1 MSEVLKTLRRAGAIA
16 REVRELGAKLIIP
29 GASLRFVCETVESE
43 IEKRGG
49 KPAFPTQ
56 TSIND
61 VAAHDC
67 PAPDDDRT
75 YQAGDLAKLDIGV
88 HIDGWVVDTATTVN
102 VGGAGNGRMVEAA
115 RQALAAALQAC
126 KPGIPVKEVSA
137 AIELAI
143 TSAGFTPLENL
154 CGHGVGHYIVHAPPA
169 ITNTVRAAEGRLPM
183 RGVIAIEP
191 FATDGNGRSG
201 PRGPSEVF
209 RLRPEARNRL
219 RDFGVDSD
227 FAQALLSWRGL
238 PIARRYFRSFGN
250 ERVAEAFK
258 RLEQAKLLHAYPPL
272 VALSGRPVAQAE
284 HSVYLGPEGVIQL
297 T

>member
-1 MSEVLKTLRRAGAIA
+1 LSQVLKTLRRAGAIA
-16 REVRELGAKLIIP
+16 REVRELGAALITP
-29 GASLRFVCETVESE
+29 GASLRVVCETVEAE

-56 TSIND
+56 TSINA

-67 PAPDDDRT
+67 PTPDDDRT
-75 YQAGDLAKLDIGV
+75 YRKGDLAKLDIGV

-102 VGGAGNGRMVEAA
+102 VGGEGNGRMIEAA
-115 RQALAAALQAC
+115 RQALAAAVQAC
-126 KPGIPVKEVSA
+126 KPGIPVKEVST
-137 AIELAI
+137 AIERAI
-143 TSAGFTPLENL
+143 TGAGFTPLDNL
-154 CGHGVGHYIVHAPPA
+154 CGHGVGHYIVHSPPA
-169 ITNTVRAAEGRLPM
+169 ITNTVRAAEGRLPL

-201 PRGPSEVF
+201 PQGVSEVF
-209 RLRPEARNRL
+209 RLLPEARDRL
-219 RDFGVDSD
+219 ADFGVDPD
-227 FAQALLSWRGL
+227 FARSLLSWRGL

-250 ERVAEAFK
+250 EVVAEAFR

>member
-1 MSEVLKTLRRAGAIA
+1 LADVLKTLRRAGAIA
-16 REVRELGAKLIIP
+16 REVRDLGAKLITP
-29 GASLRFVCETVESE
+29 GASLRTVCETVEAE

-49 KPAFPTQ
+49 KPAFPAQ

-102 VGGAGNGRMVEAA
+102 VGGTGNGRMVEAA
-115 RQALAAALQAC
+115 RQALAAAVQAC
-126 KPGIPVKEVSA
+126 KPGIQVREVSA
-137 AIELAI
+137 AIERSI

-154 CGHGVGHYIVHAPPA
+154 CGHGVGHYVVHAPPA

-191 FATDGNGRSG
+191 FATDGTGRTGS
-201 PRGPSEVF
+201 RGDAEVF
-209 RLRPEARNRL
+209 RLLPEAKDRL
-219 RDFGVDSD
+219 ASFGIAPA

-238 PIARRYFRSFGN
+238 PIARRYFREFGD
-250 ERVAEAFK
+250 ETVVDAFQ
-258 RLEQAKLLHAYPPL
+258 RLEAARLLHSYPPL
-272 VALSGRPVAQAE
+272 VVLSGRPVAQAE

>member
-1 MSEVLKTLRRAGAIA
+1 MSEVLKTLRRAGNIA

-29 GASLRFVCETVESE
+29 GASLRFVCETVEAE

-67 PAPDDDRT
+67 PTPDDERV
-75 YQAGDLAKLDIGV
+75 YALGDLAKLDIGV
-88 HIDGWVVDTATTVN
+88 HINGWVVDTASTVN
-102 VGGAGNGRMVEAA
+102 VGGTGNGRLIEAA
-115 RQALAAALQAC
+115 RQALAAAIQTA
-126 KPGIPVKEVSA
+126 KPGLPVKDVSA
-137 AIELAI
+137 AIERAI
-143 TSAGFTPLENL
+143 TGAGFIPLDNL

-191 FATDGNGRSG
+191 FATTLSGGSG
-201 PRGPSEVF
+201 PRGASEVF
-209 RLRPEARNRL
+209 RLLPGKEEKL
-219 RDFGVDSD
+219 GEFGVEDEL
-227 FAQALLSWRGL
+227 AKAMLSWRGL
-238 PIARRYFRSFGN
+238 PIARRYFRNFGN
-250 ERVAEAFK
+250 ERIASLFQA
-258 RLEQAKLLHAYPPL
+258 LERARILHAYPPL
-272 VALSGRPVAQAE
+272 VATSGQPVAQAE

>member
-16 REVRELGAKLIIP
+16 REVREAGAKLIVP
-29 GASLRFVCETVESE
+29 GASLRDVCETVEAE

-49 KPAFPTQ
+49 KPAFPAQ
-56 TSIND
+56 TSINA

-67 PAPDDDRT
+67 PTPDDERR
-75 YQAGDLAKLDIGV
+75 YEAGDLAKLDIGV

-102 VGGAGNGRMVEAA
+102 VGGAGNGRMIEAA
-115 RQALAAALQAC
+115 RQALSAAVQAC
-126 KPGIPVKEVSA
+126 KPGIPVRDVSV
-137 AIELAI
+137 AIERAI
-143 TSAGFTPLENL
+143 TSAGFTPLESL

-169 ITNTVRAAEGRLPM
+169 ITNTVRGAEGRLPM

-191 FATDGNGRSG
+191 FATDGHGRSG
-201 PRGPSEVF
+201 PRGESEVF
-209 RLRPEARNRL
+209 RLLPEAKGRL
-219 RDFGVDSD
+219 GDFGIPAD
-227 FAQALLSWRGL
+227 FAEALLSWRGL
-238 PIARRYFRSFGN
+238 PIARRYFRKFGN
-250 ERVAEAFK
+250 EMVAVAFRK
-258 RLEQAKLLHAYPPL
+258 LEQAKLLHAYPPL

>member
-1 MSEVLKTLRRAGAIA
+1 MSEVLKTLRRAGRIA
-16 REVRELGAKLIIP
+16 REVRELGARLITP
-29 GASLRFVCETVESE
+29 GASLRDVCETVESE

-67 PAPDDDRT
+67 PTPDDDRT
-75 YQAGDLAKLDIGV
+75 YQKGDLAKLDIGV

-102 VGGAGNGRMVEAA
+102 VGGTGNGRLIEAA
-115 RQALAAALQAC
+115 RQALAAAMQTA
-126 KPGIPVKEVSA
+126 KPGLPVKEVSA
-137 AIELAI
+137 AIERAI
-143 TSAGFTPLENL
+143 TGAGFTPLDNL

-191 FATDGNGRSG
+191 FATEGSGQSG
-201 PRGPSEVF
+201 PRGASEVF
-209 RLRPEARNRL
+209 RLLPEAADKL
-219 RDFGVDSD
+219 KDQGIDSD

-250 ERVAEAFK
+250 ERVAEAFRK
-258 RLEQAKLLHAYPPL
+258 LERAKLLHAYPPL
-272 VALSGRPVAQAE
+272 VVLSGRPVAQAE
-284 HSVYLGPEGVIQL
+284 HSIYLGPEGVIQL

>member
-1 MSEVLKTLRRAGAIA
+1 MSQVLKTLRRAGQIA
-16 REVRELGAKLIIP
+16 RDVRELGASLIVP
-29 GASLRFVCETVESE
+29 GASLREVCETVESE

-49 KPAFPTQ
+49 KPAFPAQ

-61 VAAHDC
+61 IAAHDC
-67 PAPDDDRT
+67 PTPDDPRT
-75 YQAGDLAKLDIGV
+75 YQKGDLAKLDIGV

-102 VGGAGNGRMVEAA
+102 VGGTGNGRMIEAA
-115 RQALAAALQAC
+115 RQALAAAIQAC

-137 AIELAI
+137 AIERAI
-143 TSAGFTPLENL
+143 TGAGFTPLENL

-183 RGVIAIEP
+183 RWVIAIEP
-191 FATDGNGRSG
+191 FATDGHGRSG
-201 PRGPSEVF
+201 PRGSPEVF
-209 RLRPEARNRL
+209 RLLPEAQGKL
-219 RDFGVDSD
+219 KDFGIGSD

-238 PIARRYFRSFGN
+238 PIARRYFRSFGD
-250 ERVAEAFK
+250 ELVAETFQ
-258 RLEQAKLLHAYPPL
+258 RLERARLLHSYPPL
-272 VALSGRPVAQAE
+272 AALSGRPVAQAE

>member
-1 MSEVLKTLRRAGAIA
+1 LSETLKTLRRAGQIA
-16 REVRELGAKLIIP
+16 REVRELGAKLITP
-29 GASLRFVCETVESE
+29 GASLRVVCETVESE

-56 TSIND
+56 TSLND

-67 PAPDDDRT
+67 PTPDDERT
-75 YQAGDLAKLDIGV
+75 YQSGDIAKLDIGV

-102 VGGAGNGRMVEAA
+102 VGGTGNGRMIEAA
-115 RQALAAALQAC
+115 RQALAAAIQAC
-126 KPGIPVKEVSA
+126 KPGLPVRDVSA
-137 AIELAI
+137 AIERAI
-143 TSAGFTPLENL
+143 TSAGFAPLDNL
-154 CGHGVGHYIVHAPPA
+154 CGHGVGHYVVHAPPA

-191 FATDGNGRSG
+191 FATDGAAKSG
-201 PRGPSEVF
+201 ARGTSEVF
-209 RLRPEARNRL
+209 RLLPGAKDRL
-219 RDFGVDSD
+219 GEFGVKGE
-227 FAQALLSWRGL
+227 FADALLSWRGL
-238 PIARRYFRSFGN
+238 PIARRYFRAFGN
-250 ERVAEAFK
+250 DFVSEAFRK
-258 RLEQAKLLHAYPPL
+258 LERARLLHAYPPL

>member
-1 MSEVLKTLRRAGAIA
+1 MSAILRTLRRAGQIA
-16 REVRELGAKLIIP
+16 RDVRELGASLIVP
-29 GASLRFVCETVESE
+29 GASLRVVCETVEAE

-49 KPAFPTQ
+49 MPAFPAQ
-56 TSIND
+56 TSINE

-67 PAPDDDRT
+67 PTPEDDRT
-75 YQAGDLAKLDIGV
+75 YRAGDLAKLDIGV

-102 VGGAGNGRMVEAA
+102 VGGAGNGRMIEAA
-115 RQALAAALQAC
+115 RQALAAAVQTA
-126 KPGIPVKEVSA
+126 KPGLAVKEVSA
-137 AIELAI
+137 AIERAI

-191 FATDGNGRSG
+191 FATDGHGRTG

-209 RLRPEARNRL
+209 RLLPEGAGRL
-219 RDFGVDSD
+219 KDFGIDEN
-227 FAQALLSWRGL
+227 FAEALLAWRGL

-250 ERVAEAFK
+250 EQVAEVFK
-258 RLEQAKLLHAYPPL
+258 KLERAKLLHSYPPL
-272 VALSGRPVAQAE
+272 VALSGRQVAQAE

>member
-1 MSEVLKTLRRAGAIA
+1 VLKTLRRAGAIA
-16 REVRELGAKLIIP
+16 REVRELGAKLIVP
-29 GASLRFVCETVESE
+29 GASLRVVCETVEAE

-56 TSIND
+56 TSINA

-67 PAPDDDRT
+67 PTPDDDRR
-75 YQAGDLAKLDIGV
+75 YEAGDLAKLDIGV

-102 VGGAGNGRMVEAA
+102 VGGTGNGRMVEAA
-115 RQALAAALQAC
+115 RQALVAAVQAC
-126 KPGIPVKEVSA
+126 KPGIPVRDVSA
-137 AIELAI
+137 AIERAI
-143 TSAGFTPLENL
+143 TSAGFTPLESL

-191 FATDGNGRSG
+191 FATDGHGRSG
-201 PRGPSEVF
+201 PRGASEVF
-209 RLRPEARNRL
+209 RLLPDAKDRL
-219 RDFGVDSD
+219 KDFGIDPD

-250 ERVAEAFK
+250 ERVAETFRK
-258 RLEQAKLLHAYPPL
+258 LELAKLLHSYPPL
-272 VALSGRPVAQAE
+272 VALSGRPVSQAE

>member
-1 MSEVLKTLRRAGAIA
+1 MLKTLRRAGAIA
-16 REVRELGAKLIIP
+16 REVRELGAKLIAP
-29 GASLRFVCETVESE
+29 GASLREVCETVEAE

-56 TSIND
+56 TSINA

-67 PAPDDDRT
+67 PTPDDDRT

-102 VGGAGNGRMVEAA
+102 VGGTGNGRMVEAA
-115 RQALAAALQAC
+115 RQALAAAVQAC
-126 KPGIPVKEVSA
+126 KPGIPVRDVSV
-137 AIELAI
+137 AIERAI
-143 TSAGFTPLENL
+143 TSAGFTPLESL

-191 FATDGNGRSG
+191 FATDGHGRSG
-201 PRGPSEVF
+201 PQGVAEVF
-209 RLRPEARNRL
+209 RLLPEAKERL
-219 RDFGVDSD
+219 AEFGIDPD

-238 PIARRYFRSFGN
+238 PIARRYFRRFGN
-250 ERVAEAFK
+250 ERVAETFR
-258 RLEQAKLLHAYPPL
+258 RLELAKLLHSYPPL

>member
-1 MSEVLKTLRRAGAIA
+1 MLFRS
-16 REVRELGAKLIIP
+16 ELGAKLITP
-29 GASLRFVCETVESE
+29 GASLRVVCETVEAE
-43 IEKRGG
+43 IERRGG

-56 TSIND
+56 TSINA

-67 PAPDDDRT
+67 PTPDDDRT

-102 VGGAGNGRMVEAA
+102 VGGTGNGRMVEAA
-115 RQALAAALQAC
+115 RQALAAAIQAC
-126 KPGIPVKEVSA
+126 KPGIPVRDVSA
-137 AIELAI
+137 AIERAI

-154 CGHGVGHYIVHAPPA
+154 CGHGVGQYVVHAPPA
-169 ITNTVRAAEGRLPM
+169 ITNTVRAAEGRLPL

-209 RLRPEARNRL
+209 RLLPAASDRL
-219 RDFGVDSD
+219 KDFGVDGE

-250 ERVAEAFK
+250 DVVAESFR

>member
-1 MSEVLKTLRRAGAIA
+1 MLKTLRRAGAIA
-16 REVRELGAKLIIP
+16 REVRELGAKLIVP
-29 GASLRFVCETVESE
+29 GASLRVVCETVEAE

-56 TSIND
+56 TSINA

-67 PAPDDDRT
+67 PTPDDDRR
-75 YQAGDLAKLDIGV
+75 YEAGDLAKLDIGV

-102 VGGAGNGRMVEAA
+102 VGGTGNGRMVEAA
-115 RQALAAALQAC
+115 RQALVAAVQAC
-126 KPGIPVKEVSA
+126 KPGIPVRDVSA
-137 AIELAI
+137 AIERAI
-143 TSAGFTPLENL
+143 TSAGFTPLESL

-191 FATDGNGRSG
+191 FATDGHGRSG
-201 PRGPSEVF
+201 PRGASEVF
-209 RLRPEARNRL
+209 RLLPDAKDRL
-219 RDFGVDSD
+219 KDFGIDPD

-250 ERVAEAFK
+250 ERVAETFRK
-258 RLEQAKLLHAYPPL
+258 LELAKLLHSYPPL
-272 VALSGRPVAQAE
+272 VALSGRPVSQAE

>member
-16 REVRELGAKLIIP
+16 REVRDLGAELIVP
-29 GASLRFVCETVESE
+29 GASLRSVCETVEAE

-49 KPAFPTQ
+49 KPAFPAQ
-56 TSIND
+56 TSLNA

-67 PAPDDDRT
+67 PTPDDDRT
-75 YQAGDLAKLDIGV
+75 YRAGDLAKLDIGV

-102 VGGAGNGRMVEAA
+102 VGGEGNGRMVEAA
-115 RQALAAALQAC
+115 RQALAAAIRTC
-126 KPGIPVKEVSA
+126 KPGLPVREVSA
-137 AIELAI
+137 AIEGAI
-143 TSAGFTPLENL
+143 VDAGFTPLENL

-191 FATDGNGRSG
+191 FATDGHGRSG
-201 PRGPSEVF
+201 PRGASEVF
-209 RLRPEARNRL
+209 RLLPEAKERL
-219 RDFGVDSD
+219 ASLGIGSE

-238 PIARRYFRSFGN
+238 PIARRYFRSFGDDV
-250 ERVAEAFK
+250 VASAFL
-258 RLEQAKLLHAYPPL
+258 RLEQAKLLHSYPPL

>member
-16 REVRELGAKLIIP
+16 REVRELGAKLIVP
-29 GASLRFVCETVESE
+29 GASLREVCETVEAE

-56 TSIND
+56 TSINA

-67 PAPDDDRT
+67 PTPDDERR
-75 YQAGDLAKLDIGV
+75 YEAGDLAKLDIGV

-102 VGGAGNGRMVEAA
+102 VGGTGNGRMVEAA
-115 RQALAAALQAC
+115 RQALSAAVQAC
-126 KPGIPVKEVSA
+126 KPGIPVRDVSL
-137 AIELAI
+137 AIERAI
-143 TSAGFTPLENL
+143 TSAGFTPLESL

-191 FATDGNGRSG
+191 FATDGHGRSG
-201 PRGPSEVF
+201 PRGESEVF
-209 RLRPEARNRL
+209 RLLPEAKDQL
-219 RDFGVDSD
+219 QDFGIARDF
-227 FAQALLSWRGL
+227 AEALLSWRGL

-250 ERVAEAFK
+250 EMVAVAFRK
-258 RLEQAKLLHAYPPL
+258 LEQAKLLHSYPPL

>member
-1 MSEVLKTLRRAGAIA
+1 MSEVLKILRRAGQIA
-16 REVRELGAKLIIP
+16 RDVRELGATLITP
-29 GASLRFVCETVESE
+29 GASLRVVCETVEAE

-56 TSIND
+56 TSINE

-67 PAPDDDRT
+67 PTPDDDRL
-75 YQAGDLAKLDIGV
+75 YREGDLAKLDIGV

-102 VGGAGNGRMVEAA
+102 VGGKGNGRLIEAA
-115 RQALAAALQAC
+115 RQALAAAIQAC
-126 KPGIPVKEVSA
+126 KPGLPVRDVSA
-137 AIELAI
+137 AIERAI

-154 CGHGVGHYIVHAPPA
+154 CGHGVGQYVVHAPPA
-169 ITNTVRAAEGRLPM
+169 ITNTVRAAEGRLPL

-201 PRGPSEVF
+201 PRGTSEVF
-209 RLRPEARNRL
+209 RLLPAASDRL
-219 RDFGVDSD
+219 KDFGVDGE

-250 ERVAEAFK
+250 ELVAESFR

>member
-16 REVRELGAKLIIP
+16 REVRELGAKLITP
-29 GASLRFVCETVESE
+29 GASLRVVCETVEAE
-43 IEKRGG
+43 IERRGG

-56 TSIND
+56 TSINA

-67 PAPDDDRT
+67 PTPDDDRT

-102 VGGAGNGRMVEAA
+102 VGGTGNGRMVEAA
-115 RQALAAALQAC
+115 RQALAAAIQTC
-126 KPGIPVKEVSA
+126 KPGLPVRDVSA
-137 AIELAI
+137 AIERAI

-154 CGHGVGHYIVHAPPA
+154 CGHGVGQYVVHAPPA
-169 ITNTVRAAEGRLPM
+169 ITNTVRAAEGRLPL

-201 PRGPSEVF
+201 PRGTSEVF
-209 RLRPEARNRL
+209 RLLPAASDRL
-219 RDFGVDSD
+219 KDFGVDGE

-250 ERVAEAFK
+250 ELVAESFR

>member
-1 MSEVLKTLRRAGAIA
+1 MSEVLKTLKRAGSIA
-16 REVRELGAKLIIP
+16 REVRELGAKLIVP
-29 GASLRFVCETVESE
+29 GATLRSVCETVEDE

-67 PAPDDDRT
+67 PTPDDART
-75 YQAGDLAKLDIGV
+75 YSKGDLAKLDIGV

-102 VGGAGNGRMVEAA
+102 VGGAGNGRMIEAA
-115 RQALAAALQAC
+115 RQALAAAIQAC
-126 KPGIPVKEVSA
+126 KPGIQVKEVSG
-137 AIELAI
+137 AIERAI
-143 TSAGFTPLENL
+143 TSAGFSPLENL
-154 CGHGVGHYIVHAPPA
+154 CGHGVGQYVVHAPPA
-169 ITNTVRAAEGRLPM
+169 ITNTVRGAEGRLPM

-191 FATDGNGRSG
+191 FATDGHGRSG
-201 PRGPSEVF
+201 PRGASEVF
-209 RLRPEARNRL
+209 RLLPEANGKL
-219 RDFGVDSD
+219 GEFGIKPD
-227 FAQALLSWRGL
+227 FASALLSWRGL
-238 PIARRYFRSFGN
+238 PIARRYFRDFGN
-250 ERVAEAFK
+250 DHVARVFK
-258 RLEQAKLLHAYPPL
+258 ALELARLLHAYPPL

>member
-1 MSEVLKTLRRAGAIA
+1 MSETLKTLRRAGQIA
-16 REVRELGAKLIIP
+16 REVRELGAKLITP
-29 GASLRFVCETVESE
+29 GASLRVVCETVESE

-56 TSIND
+56 TSLND

-67 PAPDDDRT
+67 PTPDDERT

-102 VGGAGNGRMVEAA
+102 VGGTGNGRMIEAA
-115 RQALAAALQAC
+115 RQALAAAVQAC
-126 KPGIPVKEVSA
+126 KPGVPVRDVSA
-137 AIELAI
+137 AIERAI
-143 TSAGFTPLENL
+143 TSAGFLPLDNL
-154 CGHGVGHYIVHAPPA
+154 CGHGVGHYVVHAPPA

-191 FATDGNGRSG
+191 FATDGTPKSG
-201 PRGPSEVF
+201 ARGASEVF
-209 RLRPEARNRL
+209 RLLPGAKDRL
-219 RDFGVDSD
+219 AEFGVKAN
-227 FAQALLSWRGL
+227 FADALMSWRGL

-250 ERVAEAFK
+250 ELVAETFQK
-258 RLEQAKLLHAYPPL
+258 LERARLLHAYPPL

>member
-1 MSEVLKTLRRAGAIA
+1 LSQVLKTLRRAGQIA
-16 REVRELGAKLIIP
+16 REVRELGAALIVP
-29 GASLRFVCETVESE
+29 GASLRVVCETVESE

-56 TSIND
+56 TSINE

-67 PAPDDDRT
+67 PTPDDQRT
-75 YQAGDLAKLDIGV
+75 YQQGDLAKLDIGV

-102 VGGAGNGRMVEAA
+102 VGGTGNGRMIEAA
-115 RQALAAALQAC
+115 RQALAAAIQVC

-137 AIELAI
+137 AIEHAI
-143 TSAGFTPLENL
+143 TSAGFTPLDNL

-209 RLRPEARNRL
+209 RLLPEGNQKL
-219 RDFGVDSD
+219 GDFGIGSD
-227 FAQALLSWRGL
+227 FAQALRSWRGL
-238 PIARRYFRSFGN
+238 PIARRYFRSFGD
-250 ERVAEAFK
+250 EMVAGVFQ
-258 RLEQAKLLHAYPPL
+258 RLEQARLLHAYPPL

-284 HSVYLGPEGVIQL
+284 HSVYLGPEGAIQL

>member
-1 MSEVLKTLRRAGAIA
+1 MSEVLKTLRRAGRIA

-29 GASLRFVCETVESE
+29 GASLRFVCETVEAE

-67 PAPDDDRT
+67 PTPDDERV
-75 YQAGDLAKLDIGV
+75 YQDGDLAKLDIGV

-102 VGGAGNGRMVEAA
+102 VGGTGNGRLIEAA
-115 RQALAAALQAC
+115 RQALAVAIQTV
-126 KPGIPVKEVSA
+126 KPGLPVKDVSA
-137 AIELAI
+137 VIERAI
-143 TSAGFTPLENL
+143 TGGGFTPLDNL

-169 ITNTVRAAEGRLPM
+169 IMNTVKGAEGRLPL

-191 FATDGNGRSG
+191 FATTGSGRSG
-201 PRGPSEVF
+201 PRGDAEVF
-209 RLRPEARNRL
+209 RLLPGHEARL
-219 RDFGVDSD
+219 KDFGVDHD
-227 FAQALLSWRGL
+227 LADALRSWRGL

-250 ERVAEAFK
+250 ERIEELFRK
-258 RLEQAKLLHAYPPL
+258 LERARILHAYPPL
-272 VALSGRPVAQAE
+272 VALSGQPVAQAE
-284 HSVYLGPEGVIQL
+284 HSVYLGPEGAIQL

>member
-1 MSEVLKTLRRAGAIA
+1 MSQVLKTLRRAGQIA
-16 REVRELGAKLIIP
+16 REVRELGAALIVP
-29 GASLRFVCETVESE
+29 GASLRTVIETVESE

-49 KPAFPTQ
+49 KPAFPAQ
-56 TSIND
+56 TSINE

-67 PAPDDDRT
+67 PTPDDDRT
-75 YQAGDLAKLDIGV
+75 YQEGDLAKLDIGV

-102 VGGAGNGRMVEAA
+102 VGGTGNGRMIEAA
-115 RQALAAALQAC
+115 RQALAAAVQTA
-126 KPGIPVKEVSA
+126 KPGLPVREVSA
-137 AIELAI
+137 AIEKAI

-191 FATDGNGRSG
+191 FATDGHGRSG
-201 PRGPSEVF
+201 PRGASEVF
-209 RLRPEARNRL
+209 RLLPEAKDRL
-219 RDFGVDSD
+219 KDFGADGD
-227 FAQALLSWRGL
+227 FAQALLAWRGL
-238 PIARRYFRSFGN
+238 PIARRYFREFGN
-250 ERVAEAFK
+250 ELVAEVFRK
-258 RLEQAKLLHAYPPL
+258 LERAHLLHSYPPL

>member
-1 MSEVLKTLRRAGAIA
+1 MSQVLKTLRRAGQIA
-16 REVRELGAKLIIP
+16 REARDLGAALIVP
-29 GASLRFVCETVESE
+29 GASLRAVCEAVEAE

-49 KPAFPTQ
+49 KPAFPAQ
-56 TSIND
+56 TSVND
-61 VAAHDC
+61 IAAHDC
-67 PAPDDDRT
+67 PTPDDERT
-75 YQAGDLAKLDIGV
+75 YQEGDLAKLDIGV

-102 VGGAGNGRMVEAA
+102 VGGSGNGRMVEAA
-115 RQALAAALQAC
+115 RQALSAAVQAV

-137 AIELAI
+137 AIERAI

-154 CGHGVGHYIVHAPPA
+154 CGHGVGHYVVHAPPA

-191 FATDGNGRSG
+191 FATDGHGRSG
-201 PRGPSEVF
+201 ARGISEVF
-209 RLRPEARNRL
+209 RLLPAAKDRL
-219 RDFGVDSD
+219 QEFGIERE
-227 FAQALLSWRGL
+227 FAEALLSWRGL
-238 PIARRYFRSFGN
+238 PIARRYFRAFGN
-250 ERVAEAFK
+250 RLVSEVFQKLERA
-258 RLEQAKLLHAYPPL
+258 RLLHSYPPL

>member
-29 GASLRFVCETVESE
+29 GATLRSVCETVEAE

-56 TSIND
+56 TSINA

-67 PAPDDDRT
+67 PTPDDERT

-115 RQALAAALQAC
+115 RQALAAAIQAC
-126 KPGIPVKEVSA
+126 KPGIAVRDVST
-137 AIELAI
+137 AIERAI
-143 TSAGFTPLENL
+143 TSAGFTPLESL
-154 CGHGVGHYIVHAPPA
+154 CGHGVGQWIVHAPPA
-169 ITNTVRAAEGRLPM
+169 ITNTIRAAEGRLPM

-191 FATDGNGRSG
+191 FATDGHGRSG
-201 PRGPSEVF
+201 PRGVSEVF
-209 RLRPEARNRL
+209 RLLPEARNRL
-219 RDFGVDSD
+219 GEFGIGDG
-227 FAQALLSWRGL
+227 FAQSLLSWRGL
-238 PIARRYFRSFGN
+238 PIARRYFRAFGN
-250 ERVAEAFK
+250 EVVAEAFR
-258 RLEQAKLLHAYPPL
+258 RLEQAKLLHSYPPL